1 MNLTQLSKKPLKSRK
16 TKPSVEINWKIREL
30 FSEAALAS
38 FCDEINSKYLAIKK
52 NKD

>member
-1 MNLTQLSKKPLKSRK
+1 MKTPLEFRIS
-16 TKPSVEINWKIREL
+16 KPSFEINWKIREF

-38 FCDEINSKYLAIKK
+38 FYDEIGCKYNAIEK